1 MGTVERGSGS
11 RVTVEQVH
19 LQRERARSNRIERLQ
34 QATARLAAALTVQEV
49 SDALLAVTEDVLE
62 SSSGVVYLDEGT
74 GTLHLAA
81 WRGVAPSV
89 QQGSLLPRDSGWP
102 LSAAVSTRAAIFIRD
117 RDELLRQYPG
127 MAEVEIPASQL
138 RAVAALPLIHLGRVV
153 GALGVSFDADRAFDD
168 DERRWLISIA
178 SQAAV
183 AADRARLYQA
193 EQQAR
198 REAQAAQREAE
209 RARDEAETLYRLAES
224 LSASQ
229 MDLES
234 IVQRVTDEATRLTGA
249 EFGAFFYNV
258 IDDGGEAYL
267 LYTLSGAPKESF
279 AKLGLPRNTPIF
291 AATFGGEAVVR
302 LDDVKKD
309 PRYGTMAPHHG
320 MPKGHLPVTSYLAV
334 PVISR
339 SGEVLGGLFFGH
351 SLPARFTEQHER
363 VTRSLAATAALT
375 LDNAKLYR
383 TTRDAQEK
391 QRRLVESQA
400 ETIRLNELFMG
411 VLAHDLRTPLTAV
424 LTAAELVRSRLAPEG
439 GRNLKAVDRI
449 VTSGQRMS
457 RMIEQLLDYTRLR
470 VGTGMVLEPRGADLG
485 TLLSQAVEELQQGH
499 PEAIVG
505 VEQTGNLEG
514 RWDVDRLGQV
524 FSNLLGN
531 AIQHGTRGT
540 VHVVADGTA
549 ADRVQVRVHNQ
560 GAIPPQL
567 LSRVFE
573 PLIGSARGKE
583 RAGLGLGLF
592 ITREIVAAHAGHVSV
607 TSSDGEGTTFTA
619 TLPRITEVQA
629 GRPTAPGD
637 SPAAPAA
644 ISAPPEDLRQSEARF
659 RLLVESVK
667 DYAIF
672 MLDPQGRVQTWNVG
686 AKRIKGYD
694 AAEIIG
700 QHFSRF
706 YEEQDIQAGKC
717 EMELEVA
724 ARDGRF
730 EDDGWRVRKDGTR
743 FWANVVITAL
753 RGTNGELVG
762 FAKVTR
768 DLTERRA
775 LEDERVGR
783 VRAEEALRLRDD
795 FLALASHELK
805 TPLTVMQM
813 QLDSLHQRLGN
824 SDEKVSLKLFRAARS
839 TERLARLVESLL
851 DVSHLTTGKLS
862 LVKEQVDLGAVVSR
876 VLDDLEPAA
885 TRAGC
890 ELRITIDSGVVGS
903 WDPLR
908 LEQAVSH
915 LLSNAIKYGAGKP
928 IAITARLQGDEA
940 VLEIRDHGP
949 GIAEG
954 DRGRLFR
961 RFERAVSLRNYGGLG
976 LGLFLVQEIVEA
988 HGGTVLAENA
998 EGGGERLQ
1006 LRLPRAAVSND

>member
-1 MGTVERGSGS
+1 VGTVERGSGS

-89 QQGSLLPRDSGWP
+89 QQGSLLPRDCGWP

-249 EFGAFFYNV
+249 EIGAFFYYV

-439 GRNLKAVDRI
+439 DRNLKAVDRI